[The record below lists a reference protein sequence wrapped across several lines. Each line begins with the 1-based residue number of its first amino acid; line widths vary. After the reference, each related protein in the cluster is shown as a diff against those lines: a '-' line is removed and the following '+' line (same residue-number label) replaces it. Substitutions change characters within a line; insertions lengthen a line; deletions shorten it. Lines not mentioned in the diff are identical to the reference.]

1 MVGIHHFLS
10 LSIISSQEEIIIA
23 LFYRCRDLGSEN
35 WLSKLTEG
43 PTFQPGLAGSLW
55 STSLH
60 STLLHSTPLHQQR
73 SWPFRN
79 RRHRNL
85 FVSFWEDSETAVVL
99 RTIPAPFVSSA
110 GKDMRNLGA
119 GVMSLVTSEKEVL
132 RTEDKTFYKRV
143 KRIKRGK

>member
-1 MVGIHHFLS
+1 MARTMVGIHHFLS

-55 STSLH
+55 STS
-60 STLLHSTPLHQQR
+60 LHSTPLHQQR